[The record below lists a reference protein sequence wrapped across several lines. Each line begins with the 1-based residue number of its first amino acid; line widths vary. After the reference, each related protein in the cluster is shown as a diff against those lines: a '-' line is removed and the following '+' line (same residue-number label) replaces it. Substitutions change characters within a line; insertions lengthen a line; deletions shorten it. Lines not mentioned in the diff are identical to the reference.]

1 MKGIGG
7 EKEFRVT
14 TRKFKRM
21 ETDDVDPNESFLDK
35 YKITE
40 NDVAA
45 INTKDKTKL
54 PKSH

>member
-1 MKGIGG
+1 
-7 EKEFRVT
+7 
-14 TRKFKRM
+14 M

-45 INTKDKTKL
+45 INTKDKAKL
-54 PKSH
+54 PKSHKDL